1 MSRPLLAR
9 GLVRVGAGDALRGGD
24 IVVVV
29 VVVVVGDG
37 VLETK
42 GWVAR
47 VRRLWNI

>member
-29 VVVVVGDG
+29 VVVVGDG
-37 VLETK
+37 ILETK

-47 VRRLWNI
+47 VRRLRNI

>member
-29 VVVVVGDG
+29 VVVGDG
-37 VLETK
+37 ILETK

-47 VRRLWNI
+47 VRRLRNI